1 MKLVIKH
8 IMIIDPEHEVA
19 NKFKFGKLSNI
30 FLSDDN
36 EVGKSSLLKSIYYTL
51 GGNVKSFTAGWDF
64 QNYIFQIECDIDGQ
78 SVIIQRF
85 NKVFLTKSAGD
96 IYSFANEK
104 DFSIWVQ
111 DKMGMNLKLQT
122 KSSDK
127 YHTARMNAVLAPFYI
142 DQDQSWASFYRD
154 SFENLT
160 MYKDQPKAIFEYYL
174 KLSSNQLI
182 ALGEQLKALS
192 NEKNEVDGQLRQ
204 VEGVRKSYSSEA
216 ETDVMSPKEFDELRT
231 ELNEYVAITDDL
243 QTKISSYSNQISK
256 IKMKLDNHRHD
267 YAEIH
272 KLLLATNARF
282 RDIEYEC
289 TYCHSRLTREQSLTR
304 LELGDN
310 DFEIRQREIEAKQD
324 IEVDQANL
332 DSLLSTLT
340 SLRSDFDEKNRRV
353 SSLRNASNIDKYV
366 DHQVITKLGQLA
378 GKYQVKSSQLEAS
391 IGEIKKDQREERAT
405 LKAARE
411 SNELNYEQI
420 KSDIAIELGVPSV
433 SNKPFLNF
441 QKVKDAGT
449 ALNKILLCLYLTYFE
464 IMVSRSNTTFPMAM
478 DSFVKNEITDSN
490 EDKMFMAVQKHFMSL
505 NNQTFFSL
513 IKRNQSK
520 LDLTNSRVTI
530 IKRPILIDSAYKQL
544 VSELIVAEDN
554 PDGNVGNER

>member
-1 MKLVIKH
+1 M
-8 IMIIDPEHEVA
+8 
-19 NKFKFGKLSNI
+19 
-30 FLSDDN
+30 
-36 EVGKSSLLKSIYYTL
+36 
-51 GGNVKSFTAGWDF
+51 
-64 QNYIFQIECDIDGQ
+64 
-78 SVIIQRF
+78 
-85 NKVFLTKSAGD
+85 TKSAEH

-104 DFSIWVQ
+104 DFSNWMQNKI
-111 DKMGMNLKLQT
+111 GMKLKLQT
-122 KSSDK
+122 KSSEK

-154 SFENLT
+154 SFDKLA

-174 KLSSNQLI
+174 QLSSNQLI

-192 NEKNEVDGQLRQ
+192 NKKNEVGGQLRQ

-216 ETDVMSPKEFDELRT
+216 ETDAMSPKEFDELKM
-231 ELNEYVAITDDL
+231 ELDEYVAITNDL
-243 QTKISSYSNQISK
+243 QDKISSCSNRISNT
-256 IKMKLDNHRHD
+256 KMKLDSHRHD
-267 YAEIH
+267 YSEIH
-272 KLLLATNARF
+272 KLLLATNKRF

-310 DFEIRQREIEAKQD
+310 DFEIRQREIEVKQD
-324 IEVDQANL
+324 IKVDQEEL
-332 DSLLSTLT
+332 SSLLSALT
-340 SLRSDFDEKNRRV
+340 SLRADFEEKNRRV
-353 SSLRNASNIDKYV
+353 SNLRSASNIDKYV

-378 GKYQVKSSQLEAS
+378 GNYQVELNRLEAS
-391 IGEIKKDQREERAT
+391 IVEMKKDQREERAT

-420 KSDIAIELGVPSV
+420 KNSIAIELGVPSV

-449 ALNKILLCLYLTYFE
+449 ALNKMLLCLYLTYFE
-464 IMVSRSNTTFPMAM
+464 IMASRSKIAFPMAM

-513 IKRNQSK
+513 IKRNQNK
-520 LDLTNSRVTI
+520 LDLTNSHVTLL
-530 IKRPILIDSAYKQL
+530 KKPILNDRAYDRL
-544 VSELIVAEDN
+544 VSELIVTEDN
-554 PDGNVGNER
+554 PDGHISNER